1 MVEKKRSHEIVFEYA
16 GDRYLVS
23 IENTGNLWKSMVDHD
38 LSCHDRLCDVITY
51 DSIIRIGID
60 LSEKIEIDQLIY
72 GWDDIVEHNRS
83 KWKHKDCRVSLNER
97 NDRMWFEFRFDS
109 DGKEY
114 CQVLDVDMDGVERMF
129 EFLKDTDSLV
139 DVIED
144 SYGMDLDPR
153 NALPCD
159 SEHRPM
165 TCVRM
170 TMEGAEIV
178 DLYYWSTEE
187 EAIADADRCLE
198 SMTEEEAERLDVVAG
213 YVDFDFPSTGE
224 ILDEIPLPEYR
235 CGFHTGTRWR
245 EREEGMEHVR
255 NGRQDDTDG
264 LHIRLRKLSHEGT

>member
-1 MVEKKRSHEIVFEYA
+1 MVENRRSHEIVFEYA

-51 DSIIRIGID
+51 DSIVRVGID
-60 LSEKIEIDQLIY
+60 TSERTEIDQLVY

-97 NDRMWFEFRFDS
+97 NNRMWFEFRFDS
-109 DGKEY
+109 DGREY
-114 CQVLDVDMDGVERMF
+114 CQVLDTDMKDVERMF
-129 EFLKDTDSLV
+129 EFLRDEDSLIG
-139 DVIED
+139 VIED

-153 NALPCD
+153 NALPCN

-165 TCVRM
+165 VFVRM

-178 DLYYWSTEE
+178 DMCYWSTEK
-187 EAIADADRCLE
+187 EAIEDAEKCLE
-198 SMTEEEAERLDVVAG
+198 SMSAEDAERLEVTAG

-235 CGFHTGTRWR
+235 WGFHSRTPWR
-245 EREEGMEHVR
+245 EQE
-255 NGRQDDTDG
+255 D
-264 LHIRLRKLSHEGT
+264 

>member
-1 MVEKKRSHEIVFEYA
+1 MVESRRSHEIVFEYA
-16 GDRYLVS
+16 EDRYLVS

-38 LSCHDRLCDVITY
+38 LNCHDRLCDIITY
-51 DSIIRIGID
+51 DSIVRVDID
-60 LSEKIEIDQLIY
+60 TSENIEIGQLVY

-114 CQVLDVDMDGVERMF
+114 CQVLDVNMDGVERTF
-129 EFLKDTDSLV
+129 EFLRDTDSLV

-170 TMEGAEIV
+170 TMESAEIV
-178 DLYYWSTEE
+178 DLCYWSTEG
-187 EAIADADRCLE
+187 EAIADAERCLE

-235 CGFHTGTRWR
+235 
-245 EREEGMEHVR
+245 
-255 NGRQDDTDG
+255 
-264 LHIRLRKLSHEGT
+264 